1 MTRNMDQ
8 KELDRCAAWLRRVS
22 FEMLAAA
29 EQGHPGSVMS
39 QIEILVTLFYGGVI
53 RYEKGNPN
61 SKLRDRIIISKG
73 HATMGLYPIFA
84 DLGYFDKTELEKY
97 GTYEGQLRIFGN
109 ISIPGVDATSGSLGH
124 GLGIG
129 VGYALAAR
137 MDQSESRTFV
147 VVSEGEMYEG
157 SIWESALFAAHHRLD
172 NLIVV
177 LDRNQKIILGDTEEL
192 VAVEP
197 IEDKWKAFGFHTH
210 TVNGHSISE
219 LQAAF
224 ESIGDSEK
232 KPLVVIANTVKG
244 KGIPLMENDPAWH
257 YWQSMSQETKDTIR
271 LALLQAE
278 NSL

>member
-1 MTRNMDQ
+1 MDQ